1 MSSKKS
7 GLGKGLDALFSDN
20 TIRETKGGAESIRLA
35 EIEPNREQPRKVF
48 DEDALA
54 QLAES
59 IAENGLIQPLVV
71 RPIEGGGY
79 QLVAGERRWRASRMA
94 GLTKVPVI
102 VKDLTDEETMT
113 IALIENLQRE
123 DLNPVEEAMG
133 IEKLMKDL
141 NLTQEEAAKKIQKS
155 RPAVANT
162 LRLLSLPDEVL
173 NLISKN
179 LISAGH
185 ARALLGLDT
194 KTLMCEVAARIV
206 RDDLSVRQTE
216 ELVKSLKKNPK
227 KLKSARPKREIFFD
241 EVELALGETLGRKV
255 KVKNTGK
262 EKGVIEIEFFNADD
276 LQKLASAF
284 DDNK

>member
-79 QLVAGERRWRASRMA
+79 QLVAGERRWRASRIA

-227 KLKSARPKREIFFD
+227 KLKSTRPKRETFFD